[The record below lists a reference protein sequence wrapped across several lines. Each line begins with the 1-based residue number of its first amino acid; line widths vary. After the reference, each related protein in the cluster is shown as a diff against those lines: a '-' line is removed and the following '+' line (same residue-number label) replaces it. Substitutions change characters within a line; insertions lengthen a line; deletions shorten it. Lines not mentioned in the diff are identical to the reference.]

1 MITRWI
7 EVVIRDGRH
16 RKQRLVDVGSFRAA
30 VHAAPAYRVLILEDD
45 EKDDRF
51 TRIGLGICPAER
63 GERNQRQK
71 SRREEPRHAS
81 WNRGQLHTY
90 TSNSCCPH
98 DPTIELPAVAQS
110 FFAGDPD
117 RMREWL
123 RIAEG
128 TAGTIH

>member
-1 MITRWI
+1 MIARWI
-7 EVVIRDGRH
+7 EVIVRDR
-16 RKQRLVDVGSFRAA
+16 RYWKQRLVYVRSFRAA
-30 VHAAPAYRVLILEDD
+30 VYAAPAYRVLILEDD

-63 GERNQRQK
+63 DERNQRQK
-71 SRREEPRHAS
+71 SKREEPRHAS
-81 WNRGQLHTY
+81 WNRGRLHTY

-110 FFAGDPD
+110 SFASDTDG
-117 RMREWL
+117 MRERL